1 MEEWPITDLDKIA
14 KGWKTAMKYSK
25 ERLQRVHD
33 LAADELDDAIN
44 DGHLV
49 LETVCL
55 FVHACIKH
63 NQYKLPLSFWRV
75 LHAEYGIIVYPTAL
89 TEDIDIRGLSIDV
102 TFTEAYHGHISMYKF
117 PSQAVRSLVLT
128 QAIVMYGGARG
139 IKYPPRCPIELMREP
154 PPAYQKETPKIES

>member
-1 MEEWPITDLDKIA
+1 MEECPVTDLDKIA

-63 NQYKLPLSFWRV
+63 NQYKYAVF
-75 LHAEYGIIVYPTAL
+75 ITCN
-89 TEDIDIRGLSIDV
+89 
-102 TFTEAYHGHISMYKF
+102 AYEHRTNG
-117 PSQAVRSLVLT
+117 T
-128 QAIVMYGGARG
+128 QASSFVLAS
-139 IKYPPRCPIELMREP
+139 PPC
-154 PPAYQKETPKIES
+154 

>member
-1 MEEWPITDLDKIA
+1 MNI
-14 KGWKTAMKYSK
+14 
-25 ERLQRVHD
+25 
-33 LAADELDDAIN
+33 ELTE
-44 DGHLV
+44 LR
-49 LETVCL
+49 
-55 FVHACIKH
+55 
-63 NQYKLPLSFWRV
+63 LPLSFWRV

-89 TEDIDIRGLSIDV
+89 TEDIDIQGLNTDV
-102 TFTEAYHGHISMYKF
+102 TFTEAYEGHISMYKF

>member
-1 MEEWPITDLDKIA
+1 MEAWPVTDLDKIA

-55 FVHACIKH
+55 FVHACIRH
-63 NQYKLPLSFWRV
+63 NQYKLPLSFWRA
-75 LHAEYGIIVYPTAL
+75 LHAEYGIIVYPTAF
-89 TEDIDIRGLSIDV
+89 TEDIDIRGLNMDV
-102 TFTEAYHGHISMYKF
+102 TFTEAYNGH
-117 PSQAVRSLVLT
+117 
-128 QAIVMYGGARG
+128 IVMYGGARG
-139 IKYPPRCPIELMREP
+139 IKYPPRCPIELIRES